1 MKKFAIVT
9 GSSQGLGLSLVNYLL
24 DEDYIVFGASRGGT
38 PVQHGN
44 LIDII
49 CDIRRESDVESMFEE
64 IDQMTN
70 EIHLVINNAGI
81 CRIDPID
88 ETATS
93 DFQDHLQTNVTGV
106 FHVLKHLK
114 PYLVENETH
123 IINISSKAGI
133 KGISNWSAYCA
144 SKFGLEGLVAACRE
158 EWKSMKIKF
167 TNLRPGAINT
177 GLWQR
182 LGIEVPENE
191 VMEVGEFLK
200 VFDIVI
206 KSEKVL
212 SFNDLSF
219 SHHMNQQY
227 E

>member
-9 GSSQGLGLSLVNYLL
+9 GSSQGLGLAVVNYLL
-24 DEDYIVFGASRGGT
+24 DENYVVFAASRSGT

-49 CDIRRESDVESMFEE
+49 CDVRRESDIESMFEE

-70 EIHLVINNAGI
+70 EIHLVVNNAGI

-88 ETATS
+88 ETSTT

-106 FHVLKHLK
+106 FHLLKHLK
-114 PYLVENETH
+114 PYLIDQQTH

-133 KGISNWSAYCA
+133 NGISNWTAYCA
-144 SKFGLEGLVAACRE
+144 SKFGLEGLISACRE
-158 EWKSMKIKF
+158 EWKDMGIKF
-167 TNLRPGAINT
+167 TTLRPGAINT
-177 GLWQR
+177 GLWER
-182 LGIEVPENE
+182 LGIQVPKNE

-200 VFDIVI
+200 VLDIVI
-206 KSEKVL
+206 KSERVL

-219 SHHMNQQY
+219 SHHANQAF
-227 E
+227 

>member
-1 MKKFAIVT
+1 MKKYAIVT
-9 GSSQGLGLSLVNYLL
+9 GSSQGLGLAVVNYLL
-24 DEDYIVFGASRGGT
+24 DENYIVFAASRSGT

-44 LIDII
+44 LVDII

-64 IDQMTN
+64 VNQMTN
-70 EIHLVINNAGI
+70 EVNLVVNNAGI

-93 DFQDHLQTNVTGV
+93 DFQDHLQTNVVGV
-106 FHVLKHLK
+106 FHMLKHLK
-114 PYLVENETH
+114 PYLIESETH
-123 IINISSKAGI
+123 VVNISSKAGI

-158 EWKSMKIKF
+158 EWKDQKIKF

-177 GLWQR
+177 GIWER
-182 LGIEVPENE
+182 LGINVPENE
-191 VMEVGEFLK
+191 VMDISEFIK
-200 VFDIVI
+200 VLDVVLR
-206 KSEKVL
+206 SEKVL

-219 SHHMNQQY
+219 SNHANQEY
-227 E
+227 

>member
-1 MKKFAIVT
+1 MNKFAIVT

-24 DEDYIVFGASRGGT
+24 DENYIVFAASRSGT

-44 LIDII
+44 LVDII
-49 CDIRRESDVESMFEE
+49 CDVRRESDVESMFEE

-70 EIHLVINNAGI
+70 QIHLVLNNAGI

-106 FHVLKHLK
+106 FHILKHLK
-114 PYLVENETH
+114 PYLIENETH
-123 IINISSKAGI
+123 VLNISSKAGI
-133 KGISNWSAYCA
+133 NGIANWSAYCA
-144 SKFGLEGLVAACRE
+144 SKFALEGLISSCRE
-158 EWKSMKIKF
+158 EWKNLGIKF

-177 GLWQR
+177 GIWER
-182 LGIEVPENE
+182 LGISVPENE
-191 VMEVGEFLK
+191 VMDINEFLK
-200 VFDIVI
+200 VLDIVI

-219 SHHMNQQY
+219 SPSHKHY
-227 E
+227 F